1 VNEWRKKC
9 IVAKTEYEARGETV
23 YQDQMRLYR
32 THLNDWF
39 CRCPSYGQSANHL
52 CKHLIVLYIGI
63 EGLQSNKPR
72 MPFYGEVWRQTTSPI
87 LWISGLHDIAKRT
100 ATDCQSVSTD
110 DLPIL
115 SDAGRA
121 IENAHRQKETV
132 IDEPVY
138 DSDDADDTESDVDD
152 MRESGDEGRSEG
164 REIGDGNSIEE
175 LYDSWGES
183 LGDDLPENFE
193 DEVEREVEGERII
206 GDILELAN
214 RLERVRNGLLEEA
227 KYPPGHPHLRELPKA
242 QLSSFSTWVEH
253 FERLDRLNSS
263 RVVVPTFSPNRRGV
277 IFSQTS

>member
-1 VNEWRKKC
+1 
-9 IVAKTEYEARGETV
+9 
-23 YQDQMRLYR
+23 
-32 THLNDWF
+32 
-39 CRCPSYGQSANHL
+39 
-52 CKHLIVLYIGI
+52 
-63 EGLQSNKPR
+63 

-175 LYDSWGES
+175 LYDSWSGS
-183 LGDDLPENFE
+183 
-193 DEVEREVEGERII
+193 
-206 GDILELAN
+206 
-214 RLERVRNGLLEEA
+214 
-227 KYPPGHPHLRELPKA
+227 
-242 QLSSFSTWVEH
+242 
-253 FERLDRLNSS
+253 
-263 RVVVPTFSPNRRGV
+263 
-277 IFSQTS
+277 